1 MLQAHTLYPRTA
13 FPMSQAGA
21 IYLPS
26 VVFSVLA
33 VWVTLL
39 PSTSDPSRP
48 IHHDNQL

>member
-13 FPMSQAGA
+13 FPMSGA
-21 IYLPS
+21 IYLPL

-33 VWVTLL
+33 VWVALL